1 MIRWKPLPVML
12 VRDLSIYGSS
22 VLKTKDPSNEK
33 NCPGLIFQ
41 EYKIIK
47 LHNLRNLWNYVIL
60 KRVMRWK
67 PFLVMLVRD
76 LSIYGSSVL
85 KTKDPSNE
93 KNCPGLIFQEYK
105 IIKLH
110 NLRNLWNYVI
120 LKRVMRCKTLSV
132 LPYLQY
138 QRTAQRMISPQRWCR
153 LWKWFIYWTFSW
165 NPIFNT
171 AIFPLL

>member
-1 MIRWKPLPVML
+1 MGNYFLSFLSGICPYM
-12 VRDLSIYGSS
+12 SIYWSALLRIKDFSDQKTAKDWS
-22 VLKTKDPSNEK
+22 VRN
-33 NCPGLIFQ
+33 
-41 EYKIIK
+41 IK
-47 LHNLRNLWNYVIL
+47 LHNLRNLWSYVTL

-93 KNCPGLIFQEYK
+93 KNSPGLIFQEYK

>member
-1 MIRWKPLPVML
+1 MRWKPFPVML
-12 VRDLSIYGSS
+12 VRDLSIYGSA
-22 VLKTKDPSNEK
+22 VLKMKDPSNEK